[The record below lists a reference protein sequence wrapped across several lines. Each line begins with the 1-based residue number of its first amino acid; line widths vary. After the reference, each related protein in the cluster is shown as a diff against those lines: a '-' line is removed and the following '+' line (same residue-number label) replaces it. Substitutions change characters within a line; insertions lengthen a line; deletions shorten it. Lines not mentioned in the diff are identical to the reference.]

1 MMQIDVNLTA
11 CEGHGLCAQ
20 VAPQVY
26 EIDDEGYVRV
36 QVDVITADLATAAA
50 AGAAVCPVA
59 ALRVAEN
66 PDENE
71 DGVNR

>member
-1 MMQIDVNLTA
+1 MSMEIDVNLAA

-36 QVDVITADLATAAA
+36 RMAVISSGLEGAAA
-50 AGAAVCPVA
+50 AGARVCPVA
-59 ALRVAEN
+59 ALTV
-66 PDENE
+66 
-71 DGVNR
+71 VSS